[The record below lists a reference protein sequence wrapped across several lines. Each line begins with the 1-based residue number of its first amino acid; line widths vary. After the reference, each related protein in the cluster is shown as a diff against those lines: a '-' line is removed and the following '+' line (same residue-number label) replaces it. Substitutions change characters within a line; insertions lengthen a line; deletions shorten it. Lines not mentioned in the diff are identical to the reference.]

1 MKKLNITILAN
12 KALSPEDP
20 GYEKME
26 KDWDEVEHD
35 ISDALTAKGHTP
47 HILGIKE
54 DVKAFF
60 EGLTQQKTDIVFN
73 VCEAF
78 KDNSHLE
85 MHIAAVLELYGLR
98 YTGSGPQ
105 GLLLGQN
112 KGLTKE
118 ILAYHGIKFPN
129 FKIFAPGASDPR
141 PSDLRFPLIVKPL
154 KEDASIG
161 INGNSIVKNDDQ
173 LMERIH
179 DIHGKFNQEAIVEE
193 YIEGREFYVGMIG
206 NEKLEP
212 LPLIELDFANIPD
225 NKPKVYSYRAKWDAK
240 YRKEKGIKSIFPK
253 DISEE
258 LIQKIY
264 QTCQTAYHALSFRDY
279 GRMDIRVTHDH
290 EVYIIE
296 GNPNPYIAKDEDLP
310 DAAEKMGIS
319 YEDFIEK
326 ILQFAWERYKSCEK

>member
-1 MKKLNITILAN
+1 MKKLEVTILAN

-20 GYEKME
+20 QYEKME

-35 ISDALTAKGHTP
+35 ISDALKEKGHAP
-47 HILGIKE
+47 NILGIKE
-54 DVKAFF
+54 DVKALF
-60 EGLTQQKTDIVFN
+60 EGLINLKTDIVFN

-78 KDNSHLE
+78 KDDSQLE
-85 MHIAAVLELYGLR
+85 MHIAAALELCGFK
-98 YTGSGPQ
+98 YTGSSPQ

-118 ILAYHGIKFPN
+118 ILSYHDVKFPN
-129 FKIFAPGASDPR
+129 FRIFPAGASDLR

-161 INGNSIVKNDDQ
+161 INANSIVKNDDQ

-179 DIHGKFNQEAIVEE
+179 HVHEKLAQEAIVEE
-193 YIEGREFYVGMIG
+193 YIEGREFYVGILG

-225 NKPKVYSYRAKWDAK
+225 NKPKIYSYRAKWDAK
-240 YRKEKGIKSIFPK
+240 YRKEKGIRSIFPK

-258 LIQKIY
+258 LLHKIY
-264 QTCQTAYHALSFRDY
+264 ETCKTAYHALNFQDY
-279 GRMDIRVTHDH
+279 GRLDIRVTHDH
-290 EVYIIE
+290 EVYILE
-296 GNPNPYIAKDEDLP
+296 GNPNPYIAKGEDLP
-310 DAAEKMGIS
+310 DAAEKMGIP
-319 YEDFIEK
+319 YNDLIEK
-326 ILQFAWERYKSCEK
+326 ILLLAWERYRNKD